1 MRIFLIGL
9 TLMLCLLISIVSL
22 QGQKSAMALSEMT
35 TSLDSLNPTNKF
47 LTTSKK
53 SGIDIEVIQQ
63 KENQTIKKNHANKEV
78 YNSSS
83 NTDEAIRK
91 FQQEFCGLNTKPN
104 SNAYVTE
111 YVLPQT
117 CEMPLGIAVDSSAK
131 KVWYVSTKKGVLGSY
146 NIKDNKFDPER
157 TIPGWKARE
166 DPRRFSQVWDVKI
179 ERKSGDVWFTD
190 EKQNAIWRY
199 IKSSHEFEIYNIPD
213 KKNLDQ
219 LTHAVTVLSS
229 AYYFTDSPKYASKTK
244 ELLRVWF
251 LDDSSKMNPNLK
263 YSEMVRGKNNS
274 QPAGIMAGRNLTD
287 IIDSIR
293 LIQNYPEWTSD
304 DNSGIKSWFTR
315 YLSWLLNST
324 SGRNEAQKMNN
335 HGTYY
340 YIQVSDIALFLNRTD
355 LARSIIGSFMR
366 PPSLSSFMAPELSI
380 YSKIQPDGRQLFELQ
395 RSRALDY
402 SMFNLLGLFKLANLG
417 EHLEL
422 DLWNFRTG
430 KDPLLQKALDF
441 LIPYLTKKQ
450 DWPYSQSTQINLAL
464 ASDLVCQAIAHYPQ
478 RKPMYSESYNFL
490 ARNTAFIHMDNLLPC
505 VS

>member
-1 MRIFLIGL
+1 MKYFDLKAILIQTMILLSATYFCVGSSTIDAGKQIESSSESVMRHIFPHTI
-9 TLMLCLLISIVSL
+9 MLDP
-22 QGQKSAMALSEMT
+22 SALVKAKKNFQNGNTSALRIDINQLLSEA
-35 TSLDSLNPTNKF
+35 DSLLHEKASSVTDKIEIPQSGDKHDF
-47 LTTSKK
+47 LSLAPYRWP
-53 SGIDIEVIQQ
+53 D
-63 KENQTIKKNHANKEV
+63 
-78 YNSSS
+78 
-83 NTDEAIRK
+83 
-91 FQQEFCGLNTKPN
+91 P
-104 SNAYVTE
+104 
-111 YVLPQT
+111 
-117 CEMPLGIAVDSSAK
+117 AK
-131 KVWYVSTKKGVLGSY
+131 KDGLPYIGRDGSV
-146 NIKDNKFDPER
+146 NP
-157 TIPGWKARE
+157 
-166 DPRRFSQVWDVKI
+166 
-179 ERKSGDVWFTD
+179 
-190 EKQNAIWRY
+190 
-199 IKSSHEFEIYNIPD
+199 EIYNIPD

-251 LDDSSKMNPNLK
+251 LDDSSKMKPNLK

-274 QPAGIMAGRNLTD
+274 QPAGIMAWRNLTD

>member
-1 MRIFLIGL
+1 MKYFDLKAILIQTMILLSATYFCVGSSTIDAGKQKESSSESVMRHIFPPTI
-9 TLMLCLLISIVSL
+9 MLDP
-22 QGQKSAMALSEMT
+22 SALVKAKKNFQNGNTSALRIDINQLLSEA
-35 TSLDSLNPTNKF
+35 DSLLHEKASSVTDKIEIPPSGDKHDF
-47 LTTSKK
+47 LSLAPYRWP
-53 SGIDIEVIQQ
+53 D
-63 KENQTIKKNHANKEV
+63 
-78 YNSSS
+78 
-83 NTDEAIRK
+83 
-91 FQQEFCGLNTKPN
+91 P
-104 SNAYVTE
+104 
-111 YVLPQT
+111 
-117 CEMPLGIAVDSSAK
+117 AK
-131 KVWYVSTKKGVLGSY
+131 KDGLPYIGRDGSV
-146 NIKDNKFDPER
+146 NP
-157 TIPGWKARE
+157 
-166 DPRRFSQVWDVKI
+166 
-179 ERKSGDVWFTD
+179 
-190 EKQNAIWRY
+190 
-199 IKSSHEFEIYNIPD
+199 EIYNIPD